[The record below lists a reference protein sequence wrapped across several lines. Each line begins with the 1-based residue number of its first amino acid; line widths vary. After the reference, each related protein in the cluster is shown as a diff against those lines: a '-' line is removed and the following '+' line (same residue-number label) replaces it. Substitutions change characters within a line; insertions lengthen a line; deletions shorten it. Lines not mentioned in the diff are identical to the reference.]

1 MVIELASHSGSLV
14 LFCCPLIQFS
24 SLSQKEAEEKDE
36 NVWCGE
42 KNNFNVKYHECF
54 SPLEVIR
61 ICQCQLQ
68 GLYEPEIQMMEC
80 QPNTLKGIES

>member
-14 LFCCPLIQFS
+14 LFCCPHIQSS
-24 SLSQKEAEEKDE
+24 SLFYEEMEDKDE

-42 KNNFNVKYHECF
+42 KNNFNVKYHEFF

-61 ICQCQLQ
+61 MSVPAS
-68 GLYEPEIQMMEC
+68 G
-80 QPNTLKGIES
+80 TL